1 MRSKGQGARLK
12 GNPRPA
18 GRFLPLAQCSLPLGF
33 SLIELIVVMLV
44 VGILAAIVAMFI
56 RSPLEGYLAASRRAA
71 LVDAADTALLRMTR
85 DVRLALPNSLRVSQS
100 GGATYLEFLPLQDGG
115 RYRAARTGGGGG
127 DILDFTSG
135 ADASFDVL
143 GPPVN
148 ATAGQYLV
156 IYNLGLDTA
165 TSAWLGGNRR
175 TVTSSGSVGN
185 LAFTATGA
193 PLPLESPGSRFYLTG
208 APVTYVCDPV
218 GHELRRVT
226 GYALQATQPTTFTG
240 AASRLLARHV
250 NACAIDYDP
259 GASQRLGQLTL
270 RLQLGQ
276 DGETV
281 TLYREVPVN
290 NDA

>member
-1 MRSKGQGARLK
+1 MQGASDK
-12 GNPRPA
+12 EVPRPGA
-18 GRFLPLAQCSLPLGF
+18 CALPLVPCPLQPGF
-33 SLIELIVVMLV
+33 SLIELIVVMMV
-44 VGILAAIVAMFI
+44 VGILAAIVASFI

-71 LVDAADTALLRMTR
+71 LVDAADTALLRITR
-85 DVRLALPNSLRVSQS
+85 DVRLALPNSLRISRS
-100 GGATYLEFLPLQDGG
+100 GGVTYLEYLPLQDGG
-115 RYRAARTGGGGG
+115 RYRAAGTGAGGG

-135 ADASFDVL
+135 TDASFDVL
-143 GPPVN
+143 GPAVN
-148 ATAGQYLV
+148 AAAGQYLV

-175 TVTSSGSVGN
+175 TVTSTGGVN
-185 LAFTATGA
+185 TLAFAATGA
-193 PLPLESPGSRFYLTG
+193 PLPLESPGNRFYLTG

-218 GHELRRVT
+218 SHEVRRVT
-226 GYALQATQPTTFTG
+226 GYALQSTQPTTFAG
-240 AASRLLARHV
+240 ASSRLLASHV
-250 NACAIDYDP
+250 DSCAFDYDP

-281 TLYREVPVN
+281 TLYREVLVN